1 VAFALLVAG
10 PAPAHAA
17 CVDEDLPVSS
27 GEVARLRTA
36 AVCVINA
43 ERAARGV
50 RPLVREQHL
59 DVAAQSHSEDMVRR
73 DYFEHD
79 TLPGPGSPEG
89 AQSGDFCTRMRFYGY
104 RSCDGVAE
112 GLDGAD
118 TALGAVASQMS
129 DVPHCEPILQGSRGE
144 IGVGIAGSGWT
155 FDFGEQDFPET
166 SALCPDALVKDGG
179 STDQA
184 TEIGGTSTSTSGSS
198 SGSVKAAFPRVDRAV
213 VGKSAVTIPVTCPT
227 GGRPCVVTAT
237 LKTASRREAAVT
249 ITLRPGA
256 SKRAVVRLSKAG
268 LKTLRRKRWLRARVR
283 LTMKGSAG
291 VLADRS
297 VTFTA

>member
-17 CVDEDLPVSS
+17 CADEDLPVSS
-27 GEVARLRTA
+27 GEVERLRTA
-36 AVCVINA
+36 AFCVINA

-50 RPLVREQHL
+50 RPFVREQHL

-89 AQSGDFCTRMRFYGY
+89 EQSGDFCTRMRFYGY
-104 RSCDGVAE
+104 RGCDGVAE

-118 TALGAVASQMS
+118 TALSAVASQMS

-179 STDQA
+179 STAGA
-184 TEIGGTSTSTSGSS
+184 TGTSGTTMTSGSS
-198 SGSVKAAFPRVDRAV
+198 SGSVKAAFPRVDRAI
-213 VGKSAVTIPVTCPT
+213 VGKAAVTIPVGCPA

-237 LKTASRREAAVT
+237 LKTASRREATVT
-249 ITLRPGA
+249 ITLRPGT
-256 SKRAVVRLSKAG
+256 SKRVVVRLSKAG
-268 LKTLRRKRWLRARVR
+268 LKTLRRKRWLRAHVR

-291 VLADRS
+291 VLADRN